1 VGMEEEKME
10 RAVMTETQ
18 TMEMG
23 NNSFPYLYSILK
35 HLFTQV
41 S

>member
-23 NNSFPYLYSILK
+23 NNSFPYLYFILK